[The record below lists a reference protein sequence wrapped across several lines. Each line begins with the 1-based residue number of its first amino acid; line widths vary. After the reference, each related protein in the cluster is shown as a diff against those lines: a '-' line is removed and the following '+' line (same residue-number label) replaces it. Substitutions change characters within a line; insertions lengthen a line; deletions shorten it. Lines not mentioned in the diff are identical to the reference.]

1 MAFKDRIKELMSSHL
16 EAELME
22 GLKHDR
28 YMRAHGKKASG
39 TGTWMFTTK
48 KDGEVNYDNDKE
60 VFQSGPSMR
69 LGDAAKEAMKA
80 LGKTVY
86 VMEAKLDPVGQEDD
100 DVDNDGDVD
109 SSDKYLKKRRDAIKK
124 AIGTKPKLRE
134 QAKKQKAKMM
144 PVKGSVDDANDV
156 AQKATGESVKEDDD
170 TARMY
175 KDNPEMMNSKG
186 PGGMKSLTKRAQ
198 KAVKKKMDEDYN
210 KAPYSKGHPFDRA
223 EHHED
228 QARDHEMQAEKHA
241 KNGDKMAASVHR
253 AAMRAHEKAAN
264 YFGKVHDKRE
274 RGIQAPAGSATS
286 QAAHKATQKANQYN
300 ESVEL
305 VEYSEGAMVK
315 DMVKLNAS
323 SCGKTEMYEKMKEKY
338 GVDKATFE
346 GLYASHCM
354 KNESVELTEM
364 EDHGRFAFD
373 MKSKEHMNSAKSD
386 LKAAG
391 LSGRNRPGHTGGDH
405 VLHVKGS
412 AKDIHKVMKKHAD
425 NMHDANMGSHQ
436 SMNDDTYGHRL
447 TNESVEDIAEGTMMS
462 AAKELEA
469 YARKNGGIDKNDF
482 MKAVVMMKKGQ
493 KPQLMKFVDGLDTEP
508 REKILTVLDDHGQLK
523 EEVDAETV
531 MMENL
536 ADAIENTDLSKLT
549 VEELQEIEE
558 GIIKALGVA
567 TGKVASGVGKAVVGT
582 AKLAGRAAKASVINK
597 HGNVRFTKNAKIDR
611 QTDAANK
618 VADKMQKR
626 KDAEDRLKAA
636 QDRVKSFAKPANK
649 ASQIPVRKPLK
660 ASYAEAFE
668 TPSNEKKL
676 ADLGRKMMDMGKK
689 EKNDL
694 LANAY
699 ARLGDALTRYGTT
712 FGARNMKEL
721 EKKTG
726 MKPAIIADLMKRAAK
741 HK

>member
-39 TGTWMFTTK
+39 SGTWMFTTK

-60 VFQSGPSMR
+60 VFQSGPSMK
-69 LGDAAKEAMKA
+69 LGDAAKAAMKA

-109 SSDKYLKKRRDAIKK
+109 SSDKYLKKRRAAIKK

-156 AQKATGESVKEDDD
+156 AQKATGESVANESAGERPKSGGPDHNYTHHVFDYTGEHGDEEHHNMKAAAKQRNVKISTVRGQKHAEYGGKHIALRGKKADVKHV
-170 TARMY
+170 M
-175 KDNPEMMNSKG
+175 DNHIG
-186 PGGMKSLTKRAQ
+186 P
-198 KAVKKKMDEDYN
+198 MDE
-210 KAPYSKGHPFDRA
+210 
-223 EHHED
+223 
-228 QARDHEMQAEKHA
+228 
-241 KNGDKMAASVHR
+241 SV
-253 AAMRAHEKAAN
+253 K
-264 YFGKVHDKRE
+264 
-274 RGIQAPAGSATS
+274 
-286 QAAHKATQKANQYN
+286 
-300 ESVEL
+300 
-305 VEYSEGAMVK
+305 EYTMIK

-354 KNESVELTEM
+354 KNEDDATARMYKDNPEM
-364 EDHGRFAFD
+364 
-373 MKSKEHMNSAKSD
+373 MKSKGPGGFKS
-386 LKAAG
+386 LSKRAQKAVKKKMDQD
-391 LSGRNRPGHTGGDH
+391 RGD
-405 VLHVKGS
+405 V
-412 AKDIHKVMKKHAD
+412 
-425 NMHDANMGSHQ
+425 
-436 SMNDDTYGHRL
+436 
-447 TNESVEDIAEGTMMS
+447 NESVEDIAEGNMMS

-558 GIIKALGVA
+558 GIIKALGVGA
-567 TGKVASGVGKAVVGT
+567 AKVASGVGKAVVGT
-582 AKLAGRAAKASVINK
+582 AKLAGRAAKATVINK
-597 HGNVRFTKNAKIDR
+597 QGNIRGTAAAKDDAKASKLNKQADR
-611 QTDAANK
+611 
-618 VADKMQKR
+618 MQKR
-626 KDAEDRLKAA
+626 QDAADRLKAA
-636 QDRVKSFAKPANK
+636 QDRVKSFAKPAK
-649 ASQIPVRKPLK
+649 KPLK

-689 EKNDL
+689 EKNDAI
-694 LANAY
+694 ANAY

-726 MKPAIIADLMKRAAK
+726 MKAAIIADLMKRAAR

>member
-39 TGTWMFTTK
+39 SGTWMFTTK

-60 VFQSGPSMR
+60 VFQSGPSMK

-109 SSDKYLKKRRDAIKK
+109 SSDKYLKKRRAAIKK

-144 PVKGSVDDANDV
+144 PVKGPVDDANDT
-156 AQKATGESVKEDDD
+156 AQKATGESVKEDDA

-175 KDNPEMMNSKG
+175 KDNPEMMNQKG
-186 PGGMKSLTKRAQ
+186 PGGMKSLTKSAQ
-198 KAVKKKMDEDYN
+198 RVIKKKMNKMDEGNDSYYAML
-210 KAPYSKGHPFDRA
+210 KAKEHAKRDGANYDGDVSVQHKYDAYHMKKRGFTHYTPGRFGTRTYHKSAAAGATKIGP
-223 EHHED
+223 EHH
-228 QARDHEMQAEKHA
+228 
-241 KNGDKMAASVHR
+241 
-253 AAMRAHEKAAN
+253 
-264 YFGKVHDKRE
+264 
-274 RGIQAPAGSATS
+274 RGVS
-286 QAAHKATQKANQYN
+286 
-300 ESVEL
+300 ESVEIN
-305 VEYSEGAMVK
+305 ESAMIK
-315 DMVKLNAS
+315 DMAKLNAS

-354 KNESVELTEM
+354 STNESVELTEM

-373 MKSKEHMNSAKSD
+373 MKSKEHMNAAKKD

-391 LSGRNRPGHTGGDH
+391 LTGRNRPGHTGGDH

-412 AKDIHKVMKKHAD
+412 AKAIHKVMKPHAN
-425 NMHDANMGSHQ
+425 NMHDANMDSHH

-447 TNESVEDIAEGTMMS
+447 YNESVENMSEGNMMS

-508 REKILTVLDDHGQLK
+508 RDKILDVLDKHLK
-523 EEVDAETV
+523 EDVDAETV

-536 ADAIENTDLSKLT
+536 AEAIENTDLSKLT
-549 VEELQEIEE
+549 LEELKEIEE

-567 TGKVASGVGKAVVGT
+567 TGKVASGVGKTVVGT

-597 HGNVRFTKNAKIDR
+597 HGNVRFTKNARIDR
-611 QTDAANK
+611 QTDAVNK
-618 VADKMQKR
+618 AADKMQQR

-636 QDRVKSFAKPANK
+636 QDRVKSFAKKPA
-649 ASQIPVRKPLK
+649 AKPLK

-676 ADLGRKMMDMGKK
+676 ADLGRKMMDMGKT
-689 EKNDL
+689 EKNDAI
-694 LANAY
+694 ANAY

-726 MKPAIIADLMKRAAK
+726 MKPAIIADLMKRAAR

>member
-1 MAFKDRIKELMSSHL
+1 MAFKNRIKELMSSHL

-39 TGTWMFTTK
+39 TATWMFTTK

-60 VFQSGPSMR
+60 VFQSGPSMK

-80 LGKTVY
+80 LGKTIY

-109 SSDKYLKKRRDAIKK
+109 SSDKYLKKRRAAIKK

-144 PVKGSVDDANDV
+144 PVKGSVDDANDT
-156 AQKATGESVKEDDD
+156 AQKATGGSVKEDDA

-175 KDNPEMMNSKG
+175 KDNPEMMNQKG
-186 PGGMKSLTKRAQ
+186 PGGMKSLTKSAQ
-198 KAVKKKMDEDYN
+198 RVIKKKMNKMDEGNDSYYAML
-210 KAPYSKGHPFDRA
+210 KAKEHAKRDGANYDGDVSVQHKYDAYHMKKRGFTHYTPGRFGTRTYHKSAAAGATKIGP
-223 EHHED
+223 EHH
-228 QARDHEMQAEKHA
+228 
-241 KNGDKMAASVHR
+241 
-253 AAMRAHEKAAN
+253 
-264 YFGKVHDKRE
+264 
-274 RGIQAPAGSATS
+274 RGVS
-286 QAAHKATQKANQYN
+286 

-354 KNESVELTEM
+354 STNEEVELE
-364 EDHGRFAFD
+364 
-373 MKSKEHMNSAKSD
+373 
-386 LKAAG
+386 
-391 LSGRNRPGHTGGDH
+391 
-405 VLHVKGS
+405 
-412 AKDIHKVMKKHAD
+412 
-425 NMHDANMGSHQ
+425 
-436 SMNDDTYGHRL
+436 
-447 TNESVEDIAEGTMMS
+447 EGTMMS

-508 REKILTVLDDHGQLK
+508 RDKILDVLDKHLK
-523 EEVDAETV
+523 EDVDAETV

-536 ADAIENTDLSKLT
+536 AEAIENTDLSKLT
-549 VEELQEIEE
+549 LEELKEIEE

-567 TGKVASGVGKAVVGT
+567 GAKTVGGIAKGVGAV
-582 AKLAGRAAKASVINK
+582 AKGIGRAAKATVINK
-597 HGNVRFTKNAKIDR
+597 QGNIRGTAAARDDAK
-611 QTDAANK
+611 ANK
-618 VADKMQKR
+618 INKTADKMQKR
-626 KDAEDRLKAA
+626 QDAADRLKAA
-636 QDRVKSFAKPANK
+636 QARVDAFTKKSTPAK
-649 ASQIPVRKPLK
+649 KPLT
-660 ASYAEAFE
+660 ASYAEGFE

-676 ADLGRKMMDMGKK
+676 ADLGRKMMDMGKA
-689 EKNDL
+689 EKNDT

-726 MKPAIIADLMKRAAK
+726 MKPAIIADLMKRAVR

>member
-39 TGTWMFTTK
+39 SGTWMFTTK

-60 VFQSGPSMR
+60 VFQSGPSMK

-109 SSDKYLKKRRDAIKK
+109 SSDKYLKKRRAAIKK

-144 PVKGSVDDANDV
+144 PVKGPVDDANDT
-156 AQKATGESVKEDDD
+156 AQKATGESVKEDDA

-175 KDNPEMMNSKG
+175 KDNPEMMNQKG
-186 PGGMKSLTKRAQ
+186 PGGMKSLTKSAQ
-198 KAVKKKMDEDYN
+198 RVIKKKMNKMDEGNDSYYAML
-210 KAPYSKGHPFDRA
+210 KAKEHAKRDGANYDGDVSVQHKYDAYHMKKRGFTHYTPGRFGTRTYHKSAAAGATKIGP
-223 EHHED
+223 EHH
-228 QARDHEMQAEKHA
+228 
-241 KNGDKMAASVHR
+241 
-253 AAMRAHEKAAN
+253 
-264 YFGKVHDKRE
+264 
-274 RGIQAPAGSATS
+274 RGVS
-286 QAAHKATQKANQYN
+286 
-300 ESVEL
+300 
-305 VEYSEGAMVK
+305 
-315 DMVKLNAS
+315 
-323 SCGKTEMYEKMKEKY
+323 
-338 GVDKATFE
+338 
-346 GLYASHCM
+346 
-354 KNESVELTEM
+354 ESVELTEM

-373 MKSKEHMNSAKSD
+373 MKSKEHMNAAKKD

-391 LSGRNRPGHTGGDH
+391 LTGRNRPGHTGGDH

-412 AKDIHKVMKKHAD
+412 AKAIHKVMKPHAN
-425 NMHDANMGSHQ
+425 NMHDANMDSHH

-447 TNESVEDIAEGTMMS
+447 YNESVENMSEGNMMS

-508 REKILTVLDDHGQLK
+508 RDKILDVLDKHLK
-523 EEVDAETV
+523 EDVDAETV

-536 ADAIENTDLSKLT
+536 AEAIENTDLSKLT
-549 VEELQEIEE
+549 LEELKEIEE

-567 TGKVASGVGKAVVGT
+567 TGKVASGVGKTVVGT

-597 HGNVRFTKNAKIDR
+597 HGNVRFTKNARIDR
-611 QTDAANK
+611 QTDAVNK
-618 VADKMQKR
+618 AADKMQQR

-636 QDRVKSFAKPANK
+636 QDRVKSFAKKPA
-649 ASQIPVRKPLK
+649 AKPLK

-676 ADLGRKMMDMGKK
+676 ADLGRKMMDMGKT
-689 EKNDL
+689 EKNDAI
-694 LANAY
+694 ANAY

-726 MKPAIIADLMKRAAK
+726 MKPAIIADLMKRAAR